1 MFHQPEGLE
10 LQQPRAT
17 PWVPSGLRLQIKDV
31 SSARRAGAATAQ
43 GNALGAFGPKIAN
56 KRCFISPKGWSCNS
70 PGQRPGCL
78 RPKIAN
84 KRCFISPKGWSCNS
98 PGQRPGEV
106 VGA

>member
-43 GNALGAFGPKIAN
+43 GNALGAFG
-56 KRCFISPKGWSCNS
+56 
-70 PGQRPGCL
+70 L
-78 RPKIAN
+78 RLQIKDVSSA
-84 KRCFISPKGWSCNS
+84 R
-98 PGQRPGEV
+98 RA
-106 VGA
+106 GAATAQGNALGRSLERNGIEPMTSTMPLLRSTN